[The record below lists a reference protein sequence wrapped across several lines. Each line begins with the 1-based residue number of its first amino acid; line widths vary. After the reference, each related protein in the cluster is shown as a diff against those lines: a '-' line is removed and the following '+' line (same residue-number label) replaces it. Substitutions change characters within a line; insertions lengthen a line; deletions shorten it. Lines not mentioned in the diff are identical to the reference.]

1 MPNNKKS
8 LWPLNKIDDCFAL
21 KKLDMNSKGINF
33 SWELVP
39 ELNKILKRTVTSI
52 TIAPDARISRNA
64 TIEGPVIIE
73 SKVAIQDYAKIVG
86 PAYICEG
93 TIVGNCSLIRES
105 FIGNNCVIGYL
116 VDVARSFLGNSC
128 WSSRSHIADSVFG
141 NNVNL
146 GGGAVVTSL
155 RLDNK
160 TIGDT
165 GLIKLGS
172 LIGARTQIGANAVIM
187 PGTMIGS
194 DCIIGPGVLLNENLP
209 DGIFCEIKQT
219 LIHKKNHTVYIPETH
234 SDFRKSLLKT
244 ATGRLSHN

>member
-93 TIVGNCSLIRES
+93 TLVGHRDPILPIVSLEIMLTS
-105 FIGNNCVIGYL
+105 V
-116 VDVARSFLGNSC
+116 VAPL
-128 WSSRSHIADSVFG
+128 
-141 NNVNL
+141 
-146 GGGAVVTSL
+146 SL
-155 RLDNK
+155 AC
-160 TIGDT
+160 
-165 GLIKLGS
+165 GLITRPLG
-172 LIGARTQIGANAVIM
+172 TQAL
-187 PGTMIGS
+187 S
-194 DCIIGPGVLLNENLP
+194 NL
-209 DGIFCEIKQT
+209 D
-219 LIHKKNHTVYIPETH
+219 
-234 SDFRKSLLKT
+234 R
-244 ATGRLSHN
+244 